1 MTDYAPPEELDIP
14 PGEYQAEVSAVIQ
27 GAGIGVPP
35 ETIVLFR
42 LTEPGKGSGHP
53 QAGLGGRIARAWFA
67 LDDENPRT
75 RDAAKARLDALK
87 IAAGAQKIDDAI
99 GSIVRIR
106 VARVVMRSDPSRYKS
121 AVVHVIPPRPS
132 APEFVS

>member
-1 MTDYAPPEELDIP
+1 
-14 PGEYQAEVSAVIQ
+14 
-27 GAGIGVPP
+27 
-35 ETIVLFR
+35 VLFR
-42 LTEPGKGSGHP
+42 LTEPGKDHSGHP

-67 LDDENPRT
+67 LEDENPRT
-75 RDAAKARLDALK
+75 RDAAKARLDVLK

-121 AVVHVIPPRPS
+121 AVVHVLSLDDEAPR
-132 APEFVS
+132 FVS